1 MSSTTQD
8 PMHALGG
15 DLSHDLTH
23 EITMSSTEDSM
34 VLSEN
39 DLPDGT
45 ESKATTPSATPKRK
59 GPGDVPE
66 SPDPQNNALD
76 LSKEKVEYA
85 PSIGSHDHS
94 QSDSGSDNS
103 EAIQHSYGE
112 DGILDMAEDFR
123 RAEKGLIDED
133 DRPQLMALVNHV
145 KMMEWFSK
153 ILRAEPPPPSS
164 VASDYVK
171 RTASTPIIR
180 KMTWNEYASKAP
192 VMNSE
197 SVIDLLIEE
206 APFPYRRDADRPKPT
221 VLRPRLNGIPTLPPQ
236 LSIKSL
242 PLRRILSTLT
252 DETLNTDYSSRLQFF
267 RPYKMFA
274 CFESDIRRR
283 FLEIKE
289 LCNEPT
295 GPPLGIDT
303 DLDLDKPTNTVDVTE
318 IPPEENLSEEER
330 DDIIFTSRYDWKNLT
345 AEERKEAVSDLG
357 VLISFIDEYILPLRD
372 EIEKADDF
380 QLHFQELWYL
390 FFPGSIVYVKDP
402 GVPQKL
408 WRVLRS
414 VGGNFGPPPGRL
426 SNSHQRLGGMTSA
439 AKRLPLVLDCY
450 HLDFDGS
457 NFVRVRKRFQVEH
470 FEDFSSVSAL
480 PIIPLNFAAKDG
492 FIDIEAISKRG
503 KEFISY
509 TKWSYGYYTGRS
521 LIHEPEGTTLSH
533 PQKGGIGSSMV
544 LSEAIESPVVVDFER
559 CLREVPS
566 WKPGRTAK
574 ELPGIYDDEVADLRQ
589 SPPPPG
595 LLPPGP
601 PPGNDDDRSWD
612 TRLAEKV
619 LNYTDQTQPI
629 ELHGRDAPSG
639 DDVLLLPNRAFAFIL
654 RTRKWACIPL
664 GSGILDNQAHSLTR
678 MKEDHQAWDNLQ
690 IDDGHRTIIK
700 SLMATHFRKK
710 KSERRQFDII
720 QDKGKGLIILLHG
733 VPGVGKTSTAET
745 VAQYYNKPLLP
756 ITCGDLG
763 MTPAEVENNLQSSFQ
778 MAQAW
783 DCVLLLDEADV
794 FLAERSHDNIE
805 RNALVSV
812 FLRVMEYYEGIL
824 FLTTNKVGSF
834 DEAFKSR
841 MSMALYYPPLSQEQT
856 RRIWEMQMDR
866 TETLSKEA
874 APGDETQHVRFSRGE
889 IITLATTLW
898 NKQTRQDECR
908 PVWNGR
914 QIRNA
919 FQTAVALA
927 EWHKREN
934 GVPGPIFVRGEHFEK
949 VARVSNEFNAYL
961 YEVKHRRDDY
971 ERAHVREHRF
981 DDFNRQQF
989 VFGGYHGAG
998 FGLGQQQQQGYGM
1011 PDAWQQ
1017 GPQQSSSAMPYG
1029 GGQAGATMMGGG
1041 VPYGNNMQ
1049 SQGAFL
1055 ANQGY
1060 QPAYGGVS
1068 NTGMGGLNMAGP
1080 SSMGPSG
1087 GGNNMGSG
1095 VSPGPVNVQVLP
1107 GHSIQGQMNSQQ
1119 QQQQQQQQAGSS
1131 MGPGGPMI
1139 PGFR

>member
-1 MSSTTQD
+1 MSSATQE
-8 PMHALGG
+8 PVHSLGG
-15 DLSHDLTH
+15 GVSHELPH
-23 EITMSSTEDSM
+23 GITLSSTEVSM

-39 DLPDGT
+39 DAQDGT
-45 ESKATTPSATPKRK
+45 ESKATTPSATPKK
-59 GPGDVPE
+59 EDTGDLPK
-66 SPDPQNNALD
+66 SSDPQDAALD
-76 LSKEKVEYA
+76 LSKERTEGG
-85 PSIGSHDHS
+85 PSNGSQDCS
-94 QSDSGSDNS
+94 LSDSGSDNS
-103 EAIQHSYGE
+103 EASGNSEGE
-112 DGILDMAEDFR
+112 EDILGMAEDFR
-123 RAEKGLIDED
+123 KAEKGLLDNEQW
-133 DRPQLMALVNHV
+133 RPQLMALVNHV
-145 KMMEWFSK
+145 KMMSWLSE
-153 ILRAEPPPPSS
+153 ILRAEPSS
-164 VASDYVK
+164 SPKIKDYVK
-171 RTASTPIIR
+171 RTPSIPRMR
-180 KMTWNEYASKAP
+180 KMTWSEYQSRGLI
-192 VMNSE
+192 MDSE
-197 SVIDLLIEE
+197 SVINLLIEE
-206 APFPYRRDADRPKPT
+206 APAPYRGVADRPKPT
-221 VLRPRLNGIPTLPPQ
+221 ILRARSDGPPILPPE
-236 LSIKSL
+236 LSIKST
-242 PLRRILSTLT
+242 PLKRILYTIT
-252 DETLNTDYSSRLQFF
+252 NRALNMTEISSVRIF
-267 RPYKMFA
+267 RPYKMLA
-274 CFESDIRRR
+274 CFESEIRHQ
-283 FLEIKE
+283 LSEIQA
-289 LCNEPT
+289 LCNEPA
-295 GPPLGIDT
+295 GPPLVIDT
-303 DLDLDKPTNTVDVTE
+303 DLDLDRPTNTVDVTE
-318 IPPEENLSEEER
+318 IPPRENLSELGR
-330 DDIIFTSRYDWKNLT
+330 DGIIFTSNYDWRNLT
-345 AEERKEAVSDLG
+345 AEELEEAASDLG
-357 VLISFIDEYILPLRD
+357 ILVSFIDEYISPLRD
-372 EIEKADDF
+372 GIREANDF

-390 FFPGSIVYVKDP
+390 FPPGSIVYVKDP
-402 GVPQKL
+402 SIPQKL
-408 WRVLRS
+408 WRVVQSTGKAR
-414 VGGNFGPPPGRL
+414 VPPGNLNRGY
-426 SNSHQRLGGMTSA
+426 RKLGGMA
-439 AKRLPLVLDCY
+439 GGVIRLPLMLDCY
-450 HLDFDGS
+450 YLDFDGV
-457 NFVRVRKRFQVEH
+457 NFVRVIKTFQIEY
-470 FEDFSSVSAL
+470 FGELSSVSAL
-480 PIIPLNFAAKDG
+480 PIIPLNFAIRNG
-492 FIDIEAISKRG
+492 FIDVDAIPKRG
-503 KEFISY
+503 EEFISY
-509 TKWSYGYYTGRS
+509 NKWSYSYYRGRS
-521 LIHEPEGTTLSH
+521 LIHEPEGTTLCH
-533 PQKGGIGSSMV
+533 PQKGTTGSSMV

-559 CLREVPS
+559 CAREVPA
-566 WKPGRTAK
+566 WKPARTSRNLSK
-574 ELPGIYDDEVADLRQ
+574 LFDDQVEAPRRP
-589 SPPPPG
+589 SNPS
-595 LLPPGP
+595 PGP
-601 PPGNDDDRSWD
+601 PPGIDDDRLWD
-612 TRLAEKV
+612 VRLAEKV

-629 ELHGRDAPSG
+629 ELHGQDAPSG
-639 DDVLLLPNRAFAFIL
+639 DGVLLLPNR
-654 RTRKWACIPL
+654 
-664 GSGILDNQAHSLTR
+664 
-678 MKEDHQAWDNLQ
+678 
-690 IDDGHRTIIK
+690 

-805 RNALVSV
+805 RNALVSGKSIRLVVARKAWLQYRVNRMLIQSV

-841 MSMALYYPPLSQEQT
+841 MSMALYYPPLTQEQT
-856 RRIWEMQMDR
+856 KKIWEMQMDR

-874 APGDETQHVRFSRGE
+874 APGDETQHVRFSRDE
-889 IITLATTLW
+889 ITTLATTLW
-898 NKQTRQDECR
+898 NMQTTRDDCR

-934 GVPGPIFVRGEHFEK
+934 GVPGPILVRGEHFEK

-989 VFGGYHGAG
+989 VFGGYQGAG

-1011 PDAWQQ
+1011 PGAWQQ
-1017 GPQQSSSAMPYG
+1017 GPQQGSSAVPYG

-1107 GHSIQGQMNSQQ
+1107 GHSIQGQMNNQ

-1131 MGPGGPMI
+1131 MGPEGPMI